1 MGTTHLTPHPTRLLA
16 RLPPHCH
23 HSQLRPPLFSVAIL
37 LDNWNYKTYSL
48 KIYCYTRKHHYSVTS
63 QGACTI
69 FSRLCVRYAALMQS
83 RGKITVHK
91 STPSTLLMPTL
102 RFPLPKSEG
111 KLLSM
116 LHPCGPPICA
126 GSQTVMLCGV
136 TAEDVEG
143 GTQFVQAII
152 EDETTT
158 HEQWLDVV
166 HVCQVYGYHDGL
178 TSQVCQV

>member
-69 FSRLCVRYAALMQS
+69 FSRLCVRYVALMQS

-91 STPSTLLMPTL
+91 STPSTLLHDAHSP
-102 RFPLPKSEG
+102 FPLAQIRG
-111 KLLSM
+111 
-116 LHPCGPPICA
+116 
-126 GSQTVMLCGV
+126 QTPVYAASLWAPNLRWFSDCD
-136 TAEDVEG
+136 A
-143 GTQFVQAII
+143 
-152 EDETTT
+152 
-158 HEQWLDVV
+158 
-166 HVCQVYGYHDGL
+166 VCCY
-178 TSQVCQV
+178 S

>member
-1 MGTTHLTPHPTRLLA
+1 
-16 RLPPHCH
+16 
-23 HSQLRPPLFSVAIL
+23 
-37 LDNWNYKTYSL
+37 
-48 KIYCYTRKHHYSVTS
+48 
-63 QGACTI
+63 
-69 FSRLCVRYAALMQS
+69 
-83 RGKITVHK
+83 
-91 STPSTLLMPTL
+91 
-102 RFPLPKSEG
+102 
-111 KLLSM
+111 M